1 MTIIKYHK
9 NGRVSIHTLNEFT
22 REWVLDFARKGSIF
36 AAAFT
41 ITNAL

>member
-1 MTIIKYHK
+1 MYIIKYLK
-9 NGRVSIHTLNEFT
+9 NGRISTHSLNQFT
-22 REWVLDFARKGSIF
+22 HEWVLDFARKGSIF

>member
-1 MTIIKYHK
+1 MYIIKTLK
-9 NGRVSIHTLNEFT
+9 NGRISVHTLNEFT

-36 AAAFT
+36 VAAFT

>member
-1 MTIIKYHK
+1 MYIIKTLK
-9 NGRVSIHTLNEFT
+9 NGRISIHQLNQFT

>member
-22 REWVLDFARKGSIF
+22 REWVLDFARRGSLF
-36 AAAFT
+36 VEVYT